1 MEFFTQLVINGMML
15 GMVYALI
22 AIGLSLIFGV
32 LEIVNFAHGHFY
44 MLGATIL
51 AALVTSAGIGFFPG
65 LIVAALAVG
74 MVGYI
79 VYVVLLRH
87 FREGE
92 FDRGIILTIG
102 IGMVLQNGVAYLFGS
117 SSRIVD
123 TPFSFVSWDV
133 SGFFVDAQRAI
144 AVMVGAVAIALLY
157 GVLTFTRIG
166 KAMRAFAQNR
176 EAAFIV
182 GIRPAV
188 IAGLAVAIG
197 IALAGLAG
205 AALAPVFAVH
215 PAMGAPIL
223 FKVFAIIIIGGLG
236 SLPGALVASL
246 LIGVTESVVGG
257 YSSVALQDAV
267 AFILMIVVLLAFPA
281 GLFGKGIRV

>member
-1 MEFFTQLVINGMML
+1 MEFFIQLVINGLML

-44 MLGATIL
+44 MLGATVL
-51 AALVTSAGIGFFPG
+51 AALVTSAGIGFFPS
-65 LIVAALAVG
+65 LVIATVAVG
-74 MVGYI
+74 VVGYL

-117 SSRIVD
+117 SSRMVD
-123 TPFSFVSWDV
+123 TSLSFVSWDV
-133 SGFFVDAQRAI
+133 AGFFVDAQRTV
-144 AVMVGAVAIALLY
+144 AVLVGAVAIAALY
-157 GVLTFTRIG
+157 AVLTFTRIG

-188 IAGLAVAIG
+188 IAGIAVAIG

-267 AFILMIVVLLAFPA
+267 AFMLMIVVLLAFPA

>member
-1 MEFFTQLVINGMML
+1 MEFFIQLLINGLML

-51 AALVTSAGIGFFPG
+51 AALMTSVGIGFFPS
-65 LIVAALAVG
+65 LMLATVAVG
-74 MVGYI
+74 VVGYL

-123 TPFSFVSWDV
+123 TSLSFVSWDV
-133 SGFFVDAQRAI
+133 AGFFVDAQRAV
-144 AVMVGAVAIALLY
+144 AVLVGALAIATLY
-157 GVLTFTRIG
+157 AVLTFTRTG

-182 GIRPAV
+182 GIKPAV
-188 IAGLAVAIG
+188 IAGIAVAIG

-205 AALAPVFAVH
+205 AALAPIFAVH

-246 LIGVTESVVGG
+246 LIGVTESIVGG

-267 AFILMIVVLLAFPA
+267 AFILMIIVLLAFPA

>member
-1 MEFFTQLVINGMML
+1 MEFFIQLVINGLML

-44 MLGATIL
+44 MLGATVL

-65 LIVAALAVG
+65 LVIATVAVG
-74 MVGYI
+74 VVGYL

-117 SSRIVD
+117 SSRMVD
-123 TPFSFVSWDV
+123 TSLSFVSWDV
-133 SGFFVDAQRAI
+133 AGFFVDAQRAV
-144 AVMVGAVAIALLY
+144 AVLVGAVAIAALY
-157 GVLTFTRIG
+157 AVLTFTRIG

-188 IAGLAVAIG
+188 IAGIAVAIG

-267 AFILMIVVLLAFPA
+267 AFMLMIVVLLAFPA

>member
-1 MEFFTQLVINGMML
+1 
-15 GMVYALI
+15 
-22 AIGLSLIFGV
+22 
-32 LEIVNFAHGHFY
+32 
-44 MLGATIL
+44 
-51 AALVTSAGIGFFPG
+51 
-65 LIVAALAVG
+65 
-74 MVGYI
+74 
-79 VYVVLLRH
+79 
-87 FREGE
+87 
-92 FDRGIILTIG
+92 
-102 IGMVLQNGVAYLFGS
+102 
-117 SSRIVD
+117 
-123 TPFSFVSWDV
+123 
-133 SGFFVDAQRAI
+133 
-144 AVMVGAVAIALLY
+144 VAIAALY
-157 GVLTFTRIG
+157 AVLTFTRIG

-188 IAGLAVAIG
+188 IAGIAVAIG

-267 AFILMIVVLLAFPA
+267 AFMLMIVVLLAFPA

>member
-1 MEFFTQLVINGMML
+1 MEFFIQLVINGLML

-44 MLGATIL
+44 MLGATVL
-51 AALVTSAGIGFFPG
+51 AAVVTSAGVGFFPG
-65 LIVAALAVG
+65 LVIATVVVG
-74 MVGYI
+74 VVGYL

-117 SSRIVD
+117 SSRMVD
-123 TPFSFVSWDV
+123 TSLSFVSWDV
-133 SGFFVDAQRAI
+133 AGFFVDAQRTV
-144 AVMVGAVAIALLY
+144 AVLVGAVAIAALY
-157 GVLTFTRIG
+157 AVLTFTRIG

-188 IAGLAVAIG
+188 IAGIAVAIG

-267 AFILMIVVLLAFPA
+267 AFMLMIVVLLAFPA